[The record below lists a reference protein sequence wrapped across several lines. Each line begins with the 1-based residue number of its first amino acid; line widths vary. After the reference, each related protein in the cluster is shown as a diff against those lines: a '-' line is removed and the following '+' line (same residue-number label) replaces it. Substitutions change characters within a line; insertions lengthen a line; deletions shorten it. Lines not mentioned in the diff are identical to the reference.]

1 MRSKDKS
8 DMKKYE
14 QLYEGFL
21 NDQIIDMELWG
32 KQTIIW
38 NDKKRQ
44 QQ

>member
-1 MRSKDKS
+1 
-8 DMKKYE
+8 MKKYE

-21 NDQIIDMELWG
+21 NGQIIEMELWG